1 MTHFVYSR
9 SIINQFCEHSV
20 RNTLNVTN
28 KFAIVLDPKLAGFTS
43 ANLII
48 LLSISSENGLLSY
61 ENPNYHLDPKSIKHN
76 QNLFEEIM
84 SESKQRGGSETKV
97 IMSNRKSYACLD
109 IGSMGVDLK
118 ENFE

>member
-1 MTHFVYSR
+1 MSLHEDIFIKITLFFPSTSFV
-9 SIINQFCEHSV
+9 SI
-20 RNTLNVTN
+20 LNPRTP
-28 KFAIVLDPKLAGFTS
+28 A
-43 ANLII
+43 
-48 LLSISSENGLLSY
+48 ENGLLSY

-84 SESKQRGGSETKV
+84 SESRQRSGSETKV
-97 IMSNRKSYACLD
+97 IMNNRKSYACLD